1 MSFVPDI
8 IKEASRNLRA
18 NMTEA
23 EKVLWD
29 EIKDR
34 KVWYKFLRQKPMYMF
49 TESNGQDRFII
60 PDFYCAEKKLIIE
73 VDGSIHNQQDI
84 LNLDR
89 VKQDLLEWKW
99 LQVLRLKNEDVI
111 NNIDFVLQIIHNKLT
126 K

>member
-1 MSFVPDI
+1 
-8 IKEASRNLRA
+8 
-18 NMTEA
+18 
-23 EKVLWD
+23 
-29 EIKDR
+29 
-34 KVWYKFLRQKPMYMF
+34 MYMF

>member
-29 EIKDR
+29 EIKDK

>member
-111 NNIDFVLQIIHNKLT
+111 NNIDFVLQRIHNKLT

>member
-1 MSFVPDI
+1 
-8 IKEASRNLRA
+8 
-18 NMTEA
+18 
-23 EKVLWD
+23 
-29 EIKDR
+29 
-34 KVWYKFLRQKPMYMF
+34 MYMF

-89 VKQDLLEWKW
+89 VKQDLLEWKR